1 MARTSNA
8 CSPGSTSYSSGD
20 SHSANGSPSSE
31 HSKVAKASEANV
43 NAATIAG
50 LGSPGCVRIRVS
62 GASVSGAASTV
73 QV

>member
-20 SHSANGSPSSE
+20 SQSAKGSPSSE

-43 NAATIAG
+43 NAAIVDG
-50 LGSPGCVRIRVS
+50 LGSLGCVRILVS
-62 GASVSGAASTV
+62 GASLSTASSIV